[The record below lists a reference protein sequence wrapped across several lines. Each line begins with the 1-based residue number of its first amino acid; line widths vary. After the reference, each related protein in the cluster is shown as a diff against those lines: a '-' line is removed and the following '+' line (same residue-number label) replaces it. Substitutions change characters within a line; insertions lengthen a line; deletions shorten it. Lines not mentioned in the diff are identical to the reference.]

1 MILDK
6 INSPSDLKALNIEQ
20 MNLLADEM
28 RELIIKKVNITGGHM
43 APNLGIL
50 ETTIALHYVF
60 NSPNDKFVFDVSH
73 QCYPHKILT
82 GRKDGFINEYD
93 YLKYTGYTAPEE
105 SPHDMFKVGHTST
118 SISLAVGL
126 AKARDLKNENYNV
139 IALIGDGSL
148 SGGEALEGLNFA
160 SKLNSNFIII
170 VNDNQMS
177 IAQNYG
183 GLYDN
188 LELLRDTKGS
198 AENNLFKILGYDYC
212 YIENGNDIE
221 TLIGEFKKIKDVNH
235 PLVVHLVTEKGH
247 GLKQAVENKEKF
259 HWVMPN
265 VLDENQE
272 QDNSE
277 NYTSITVDYFLKKAK
292 QDSTFAVVNAATPG
306 AFGLV
311 EEVRKELGKQ
321 FIDVAIAE
329 EHAIG
334 MISGMAKNG
343 AKPVFCVMSSFIQ
356 RTYDQ
361 LSQDLCLNSNP
372 ATILVYWGGITD
384 SDATHLTTF
393 DISMMSN
400 IPNLVYLAPTTK
412 EEYLKM
418 LDWSVEQKDYPV
430 AIRVP
435 NVELVSVGVEDKT
448 DYSILNKYQVTHQG
462 NSVAIMGL
470 GNFYF
475 KAQEVAKLLK
485 EKLNIEAT
493 VVNPKFITGVDI
505 ELLEELKTNYKV
517 VVTLEDGELDG
528 GWGEKIAR
536 YYGNSDVKVLNYG
549 AHKEFSDRVSLK
561 KLYTKYRL
569 YNELILEDIEKVL
582 AK

>member
-6 INSPSDLKALNIEQ
+6 INNPDDLKELSLEQ
-20 MNLLADEM
+20 MNALSGEM
-28 RELIIKKVNITGGHM
+28 RELIIKKVNATGGHM
-43 APNLGIL
+43 APNLGII

-60 NSPNDKFVFDVSH
+60 NSPKDKFVFDVSH

-82 GRKDGFINEYD
+82 GRKDGFINPDD

-105 SPHDMFKVGHTST
+105 SGHDMFKVGHTST
-118 SISLAVGL
+118 SISLACGL
-126 AKARDLKNENYNV
+126 AKARDLKNENYNI

-188 LELLRDTKGS
+188 LALLRETKGQ
-198 AENNLFKILGYDYC
+198 AQNNFFKTLGYDYC
-212 YIENGNDIE
+212 YIENGNDISK
-221 TLIGEFKKIKDVNH
+221 LIEEFKKIKDINH

-247 GLKQAVENKEKF
+247 GLAQAVDNKEKF

-265 VLDENQE
+265 VLDETPAIVQNE
-272 QDNSE
+272 D
-277 NYTSITVDYFLKKAK
+277 YTTITVDYFLNKVKN
-292 QDSTFAVVNAATPG
+292 DESFVVMNAATPG
-306 AFGLV
+306 VFGLNSK
-311 EEVRKELGKQ
+311 VREALGKQ
-321 FIDVAIAE
+321 YIDVAIAE
-329 EHAIG
+329 EHAIA
-334 MISGMAKNG
+334 MASGLAKNG

-372 ATILVYWGGITD
+372 ATILVYWGAITEA
-384 SDATHLTTF
+384 DATHLTTF
-393 DISMMSN
+393 DIPLMCN

-412 EEYLKM
+412 EEYLAM
-418 LDWSVEQKDYPV
+418 LNWSVEQKEYPV

-435 NVELVSVGVEDKT
+435 AVGLKSNGIEDKT
-448 DYSILNKYQVTHQG
+448 DYSKLNKYQVTKKG
-462 NSVAIMGL
+462 DTVALLGL

-475 KAQEVAKLLK
+475 KALEIAKLLD
-485 EKLNIEAT
+485 NIGISAT
-493 VVNPKFITGVDI
+493 VINPKFITGVDF
-505 ELLEELKTNYKV
+505 ELMEELKKNHKV

-536 YYGNSDVKVLNYG
+536 YFGASEMKVLNYG
-549 AHKEFSDRVSLK
+549 ALKEFSDRVSLDE
-561 KLYTKYRL
+561 LYTKYRL
-569 YNELILEDIEKVL
+569 HNELIIEDIKKAL
-582 AK
+582 

>member
-6 INSPSDLKALNIEQ
+6 INSPQDLKSLSLGE
-20 MNLLADEM
+20 MNTLANEM
-28 RELIIKKVNITGGHM
+28 RELIIKKVNVTGGHM

-50 ETTIALHYVF
+50 EATIALHYVF
-60 NSPNDKFVFDVSH
+60 NSPVDKFVFDVSH

-82 GRKDGFINEYD
+82 GRKEGFLKEED

-105 SPHDMFKVGHTST
+105 SEHDLFKIGHTST
-118 SISLAVGL
+118 SISLACGL
-126 AKARDLKNENYNV
+126 AKARDLRNENYNV

-188 LELLRDTKGS
+188 LAILRETKGQ
-198 AENNLFKILGYDYC
+198 AENNFFKTLGYDYC

-221 TLIGEFKKIKDVNH
+221 KLIEEFKKIKDIKD

-247 GLKQAVENKEKF
+247 GLAQAVDNKEKF

-265 VLDENQE
+265 VLDETPAIAQNE
-272 QDNSE
+272 D
-277 NYTSITVDYFLKKAK
+277 YTTITVDYFLNKAK
-292 QDSTFAVVNAATPG
+292 NDSSFVVMNAATPG
-306 AFGLV
+306 VFGLNSK
-311 EEVRKELGKQ
+311 VRETLGNQ
-321 FIDVAIAE
+321 YIDVAIAE
-329 EHAIG
+329 EHAIA
-334 MISGMAKNG
+334 MASGLAKNG

-372 ATILVYWGGITD
+372 ATILVYWGAITEA
-384 SDATHLTTF
+384 DATHLTTF
-393 DISMMSN
+393 DISLMCN

-412 EEYLKM
+412 EEYLAM
-418 LDWSVEQKDYPV
+418 LDWSVEQKEYPV

-435 NVELVSVGVEDKT
+435 AVELKSSGVEDKT
-448 DYSILNKYQVTHQG
+448 DYSKINKYQVTKKG
-462 NSVAIMGL
+462 DTVALLGL

-475 KAQEVAKLLK
+475 KALEIANLLD
-485 EKLNIEAT
+485 NVGISAT
-493 VVNPKFITGVDI
+493 VINPKFITGVDK
-505 ELLEELKTNYKV
+505 ELMEELKKNHKV

-536 YYGNSDVKVLNYG
+536 YFGASEMKVLNYG
-549 AHKEFSDRVSLK
+549 SLKEFSDRVPLDE
-561 KLYTKYRL
+561 LYTKYRL
-569 YNELILEDIEKVL
+569 HNELIIEDIKKAL
-582 AK
+582 

>member
-6 INSPSDLKALNIEQ
+6 INSPQELKSLSLGE
-20 MNLLADEM
+20 MNTLASEM
-28 RELIIKKVNITGGHM
+28 RELIIKKVNVTGGHM

-50 ETTIALHYVF
+50 EATIALHYVF
-60 NSPNDKFVFDVSH
+60 NSPVDKFVFDVSH

-82 GRKDGFINEYD
+82 GRKEGFLKEED

-105 SPHDMFKVGHTST
+105 SEHDLFKIGHTST
-118 SISLAVGL
+118 SISLACGL
-126 AKARDLKNENYNV
+126 VKARDLRNENYNI

-188 LELLRDTKGS
+188 LAILRETKGQ
-198 AENNLFKILGYDYC
+198 AENNFFKTLGYDYC
-212 YIENGNDIE
+212 YIENGNDISK
-221 TLIGEFKKIKDVNH
+221 LIEEFKKIKDINH

-247 GLKQAVENKEKF
+247 GLKQAVDNKEKF

-265 VLDENQE
+265 VLDETPAIAQNE
-272 QDNSE
+272 D
-277 NYTSITVDYFLKKAK
+277 YTTITVDYFLNKAK
-292 QDSTFAVVNAATPG
+292 NDSSFVVMNAATPG
-306 AFGLV
+306 VFGLNSK
-311 EEVRKELGKQ
+311 VREALGNQ
-321 FIDVAIAE
+321 YIDVAIAE
-329 EHAIG
+329 EHAIA
-334 MISGMAKNG
+334 MASGLAKNG

-372 ATILVYWGGITD
+372 ATILVYWGAITEA
-384 SDATHLTTF
+384 DATHLTTF
-393 DISMMSN
+393 DIPLMCN

-412 EEYLKM
+412 EEYLAM
-418 LDWSVEQKDYPV
+418 LDWSVEQKEYPV

-435 NVELVSVGVEDKT
+435 AVELKSSGVEDKT
-448 DYSILNKYQVTHQG
+448 DYSILNKYQVTKKG
-462 NSVAIMGL
+462 DTIALLGL

-475 KAQEVAKLLK
+475 KALEIANLLD
-485 EKLNIEAT
+485 NVGISAT
-493 VVNPKFITGVDI
+493 IINPKFITGVDI
-505 ELLEELKTNYKV
+505 ELMEELKKNHKV

-536 YYGNSDVKVLNYG
+536 YFGASEMKVLNYG
-549 AHKEFSDRVSLK
+549 SLKEFSDRVPLDE
-561 KLYTKYRL
+561 LYTKYRL
-569 YNELILEDIEKVL
+569 HNELIIEDIKKAL
-582 AK
+582 

>member
-6 INSPSDLKALNIEQ
+6 INSPSDLKELSIDE
-20 MNLLADEM
+20 MNSLADEM

-60 NSPNDKFVFDVSH
+60 NSPEDKFVFDVSH
-73 QCYPHKILT
+73 QCYPHKMLT
-82 GRKDGFINEYD
+82 GRKDGFINEAD

-118 SISLAVGL
+118 SISLATGL
-126 AKARDLKNENYNV
+126 AKARDLKEENYNV

-188 LELLRDTKGS
+188 LALLRQTKGQT
-198 AENNLFKILGYDYC
+198 ENNFFKTLGYDYC
-212 YIENGNDIE
+212 YIEDGNNIE
-221 TLIGEFKKIKDVNH
+221 KLIEEFKKIKDINH
-235 PLVVHLVTEKGH
+235 PLIVHLITEKGH
-247 GLKQAVENKEKF
+247 GLKQATDNKEKF
-259 HWVMPN
+259 HWIIPHT
-265 VLDENQE
+265 LDEVAPVAT
-272 QDNSE
+272 SE
-277 NYTSITVDYFLKKAK
+277 DYTSITVDYFLKKAK
-292 QDSTFAVVNAATPG
+292 EDSSFVVMNAATPG
-306 AFGLV
+306 VFGLNSTIR
-311 EEVRKELGKQ
+311 ETLGKQ
-321 FIDVAIAE
+321 YVDVAIAE
-329 EHAIG
+329 EHAIA
-334 MISGMAKNG
+334 MASGLARNG

-372 ATILVYWGGITD
+372 ATILVYWGGITE

-393 DISMMSN
+393 DIPLVSN
-400 IPNLVYLAPTTK
+400 IPNMVYLAPTNK

-418 LDWSVEQKDYPV
+418 LDWSIEQKDYPV

-435 NVELVSVGVEDKT
+435 SVGLVSSGIKDKT
-448 DYSILNKYQVTHQG
+448 DYSILNKYQVTKSG
-462 NSVAIMGL
+462 NTVAILGV
-470 GNFYF
+470 GNFYS
-475 KAQEVAKLLK
+475 KAVEVASLLK
-485 EKLNIEAT
+485 EKHSIQAT
-493 VVNPKFITGVDI
+493 IINPKFITGVD
-505 ELLEELKTNYKV
+505 EKLMDELKQNHKI

-528 GWGEKIAR
+528 GFGEKIAR
-536 YYGNSDVKVLNYG
+536 YFGSSDMKVLNYG
-549 AHKEFSDRVSLK
+549 SHKEFSDRVSIDE
-561 KLYTKYRL
+561 LYTKYRL
-569 YNELILEDIEKVL
+569 KNELILEDIEKL
-582 AK
+582 L

>member
-6 INSPSDLKALNIEQ
+6 INSPNDLKTLNINE
-20 MNLLADEM
+20 MNNLADEM
-28 RELIIKKVNITGGHM
+28 RELIIKKVNTTGGHI

-50 ETTIALHYVF
+50 ETTIALHFVF
-60 NSPNDKFVFDVSH
+60 DSPKDKFVFDVSH

-82 GRKDGFINEYD
+82 GRKDGFINEND

-105 SPHDMFKVGHTST
+105 SEHDMFKVGHTST
-118 SISLAVGL
+118 SISLACGL

-160 SKLNSNFIII
+160 AKLNSNFIII

-188 LELLRDTKGS
+188 LKLLRETKGE
-198 AENNLFKILGYDYC
+198 AQNNLFKILGYDYC
-212 YIENGNDIE
+212 YIEDGNNIE
-221 TLIGEFKKIKDVNH
+221 KLIEKLNKIKDINH
-235 PLVVHLVTEKGH
+235 PIVVHLVTEKGH
-247 GLKQAVENKEKF
+247 GLKEAVDNKEKF
-259 HWVMPN
+259 HWIMPN
-265 VLDENQE
+265 ELDKKPTLNMPEC
-272 QDNSE
+272 
-277 NYTSITVDYFLKKAK
+277 YTSITVDYLLEKTKK
-292 QDSTFAVVNAATPG
+292 DSNVAIINAATPG
-306 AFGLV
+306 AFGFT
-311 EEVRKELGKQ
+311 KEIRNILDKQ

-372 ATILVYWGGITD
+372 ATILVYWGGITE

-393 DISMMSN
+393 DIPIMIN
-400 IPNLVYLAPTTK
+400 IPNLIYLAPTNK

-418 LDWSVEQKDYPV
+418 LDWSIEQKQHPV

-435 NVELVSVGVEDKT
+435 NTELISTGIVDKT
-448 DYSILNKYQVTHQG
+448 DYSILNKYQVTQKG
-462 NSVAIMGL
+462 DTVALLGL
-470 GNFYF
+470 GNFYS
-475 KAQEVAKLLK
+475 KALEVAKLLK
-485 EKLNIEAT
+485 EEMKINAT
-493 VVNPKFITGVDI
+493 VINPKYITGIDTQLM
-505 ELLEELKTNYKV
+505 EKLKENHKV

-528 GWGEKIAR
+528 GFGEKIAR
-536 YYGNSDVKVLNYG
+536 YFGNSNIKVLNYG
-549 AHKEFSDRVSLK
+549 SHKEFSDRISLDE
-561 KLYTKYRL
+561 LYTKYRL
-569 YNELILEDIEKVL
+569 HNELIFEDIKKL
-582 AK
+582 IF

>member
-6 INSPSDLKALNIEQ
+6 INSPTDLK
-20 MNLLADEM
+20 NLSVDEM
-28 RELIIKKVNITGGHM
+28 KTLSNEMRKIIIKKVNTTGGHM
-43 APNLGIL
+43 APNLGII

-60 NSPNDKFVFDVSH
+60 NSPIDKFVFDVSH

-82 GRKDGFINEYD
+82 GRKDGFLNESD
-93 YLKYTGYTAPEE
+93 YQKYTGYTAPEE
-105 SPHDMFKVGHTST
+105 SAHDMFKIGHTST
-118 SISLAVGL
+118 SISLACGL
-126 AKARDLKNENYNV
+126 AKARDLKCENYNV

-188 LELLRDTKGS
+188 LAHLRETKGE
-198 AENNLFKILGYDYC
+198 AKNNFFKTLGYDYC
-212 YIENGNDIE
+212 YIENGNNIE
-221 TLIGEFKKIKDVNH
+221 TLIEEFKKIKNINH
-235 PLVVHLVTEKGH
+235 PLIVHLVTEKGH
-247 GLKQAVENKEKF
+247 GLTQAVDNKEKF
-259 HWVMPN
+259 HWIMPGE
-265 VLDENQE
+265 LDEKPAFSMPE
-272 QDNSE
+272 S
-277 NYTSITVDYFLKKAK
+277 YTSITVDYFLNKAK
-292 QDSTFAVVNAATPG
+292 NDSSFAVVNAATPG
-306 AFGLV
+306 VFGLTKD
-311 EEVRKELGKQ
+311 VREKLGKQ
-321 FIDVAIAE
+321 YIDVAIAE

-372 ATILVYWGGITD
+372 ATILIYWGGITD

-400 IPNLVYLAPTTK
+400 IPNLIYLAPTTK
-412 EEYLKM
+412 EEYLAM
-418 LDWSVEQKDYPV
+418 LDWSVEQTQYPV

-435 NVELVSVGVEDKT
+435 NIELISTGIEDKT
-448 DYSILNKYQVTHQG
+448 DYSILNKYQITKKG
-462 NSVAIMGL
+462 NTVALLGL

-475 KAQEVAKLLK
+475 KAVEVAKLLEK
-485 EKLNIEAT
+485 EEINAT
-493 VVNPKFITGVDI
+493 IINPKFITGIDC
-505 ELLEELKTNYKV
+505 ELMEELKKDHKV
-517 VVTLEDGELDG
+517 IVTLEDGELNG
-528 GWGEKIAR
+528 GFGEKIAR
-536 YYGNSDVKVLNYG
+536 YFGPSEMKVLNYG
-549 AHKEFSDRVSLK
+549 SHKEFSDRIPLDE
-561 KLYTKYRL
+561 LYTKYRL
-569 YNELILEDIEKVL
+569 YNELILEDIKKAL
-582 AK
+582 

>member
-6 INSPSDLKALNIEQ
+6 INSPKDLK
-20 MNLLADEM
+20 NLSIDEM
-28 RELIIKKVNITGGHM
+28 NILASEMRDLIIKKVNITGGHM

-60 NSPNDKFVFDVSH
+60 NSPKDKFVFDVSH

-82 GRKDGFINEYD
+82 GRKDGFIDEKD

-105 SPHDMFKVGHTST
+105 SEHDMFKVGHTST
-118 SISLAVGL
+118 SISLACGL

-188 LELLRDTKGS
+188 LKLLRETKGK
-198 AENNLFKILGYDYC
+198 AENNFFKTLGYDYC
-212 YIENGNDIE
+212 FIEEGNNIE
-221 TLIGEFKKIKDVNH
+221 YLIDKFQKIKDVNH
-235 PLVVHLVTEKGH
+235 PLVVHLCTEKGH
-247 GLKQAVENKEKF
+247 GLKQAIDNKEKF
-259 HWVMPN
+259 HWIMPHE
-265 VLDENQE
+265 LDEKPIQVM
-272 QDNSE
+272 SE
-277 NYTSITVDYFLKKAK
+277 CYTSITVDYFLNKAK
-292 QDSTFAVVNAATPG
+292 VDKNFVVLNAATPG
-306 AFGLV
+306 VFGLTAD
-311 EEVRKELGKQ
+311 VRNALGKQ
-321 FIDVAIAE
+321 YVDVAIAE
-329 EHAIG
+329 EHAIA
-334 MISGMAKNG
+334 MSSGLARNG

-372 ATILVYWGGITD
+372 ATILVYWGGITE

-393 DISMMSN
+393 DIPLMSN
-400 IPNLVYLAPTTK
+400 IPNLVYLAPTNK

-418 LDWSVEQKDYPV
+418 LDWSIERKDYPV

-435 NVELVSVGVEDKT
+435 NVDLKT
-448 DYSILNKYQVTHQG
+448 TGIKDETNYSILNKYQVTQNG
-462 NSVAIMGL
+462 DTIAILGL
-470 GNFYF
+470 GNFYY
-475 KAQEVAKLLK
+475 KALEVAQYFK
-485 EKLNIEAT
+485 EKLNIDAT
-493 VVNPKFITGVDI
+493 IVNPKFITGVDI
-505 ELLEELKTNYKV
+505 ELMEKLKENHKIV
-517 VVTLEDGELDG
+517 ITLEDGELDG
-528 GWGEKIAR
+528 GFGEKIAR
-536 YYGNSDVKVLNYG
+536 YFGNSDMKVLNYG

-561 KLYTKYRL
+561 DLYEKYRL
-569 YNELILEDIEKVL
+569 TKELILEDIQKIL
-582 AK
+582 

>member
-6 INSPSDLKALNIEQ
+6 INSPQDLKSLSLGE
-20 MNLLADEM
+20 MNTLASEM
-28 RELIIKKVNITGGHM
+28 RELIIKKVNVTGGHM

-50 ETTIALHYVF
+50 EATIALHYVF
-60 NSPNDKFVFDVSH
+60 NSPVDKFVFDVSH

-82 GRKDGFINEYD
+82 GRKEGFLKEED

-105 SPHDMFKVGHTST
+105 SEHDLFKIGHTST
-118 SISLAVGL
+118 SISLASGL
-126 AKARDLKNENYNV
+126 AKARDLRNENYNV

-188 LELLRDTKGS
+188 LAILRETKGQ
-198 AENNLFKILGYDYC
+198 AENNFFKTLGYDYC
-212 YIENGNDIE
+212 YIENGNDISK
-221 TLIGEFKKIKDVNH
+221 LIEEFKKIKDINH

-247 GLKQAVENKEKF
+247 GLAQAVDNKEKF

-265 VLDENQE
+265 VLDETPAIAQNE
-272 QDNSE
+272 D
-277 NYTSITVDYFLKKAK
+277 YTTITVDYFLNKAK
-292 QDSTFAVVNAATPG
+292 NDSSFVVMNAATPG
-306 AFGLV
+306 VFGLNSKV
-311 EEVRKELGKQ
+311 REVLGNQ
-321 FIDVAIAE
+321 YIDVAIAE
-329 EHAIG
+329 EHAIA
-334 MISGMAKNG
+334 MASGLAKNG

-372 ATILVYWGGITD
+372 ATILVYWGAITEA
-384 SDATHLTTF
+384 DATHLTTF
-393 DISMMSN
+393 DIPLMCN

-412 EEYLKM
+412 EEYLAM
-418 LDWSVEQKDYPV
+418 LDWSVEQKEYPV
-430 AIRVP
+430 TIRVP
-435 NVELVSVGVEDKT
+435 AVELKSSGVEDKT
-448 DYSILNKYQVTHQG
+448 DYSILNKYQVTKKG
-462 NSVAIMGL
+462 DTVALLGL

-475 KAQEVAKLLK
+475 KALEIANLLD
-485 EKLNIEAT
+485 NVGISAT
-493 VVNPKFITGVDI
+493 IINPKFITGVDI
-505 ELLEELKTNYKV
+505 ELMEELKKNHKV

-536 YYGNSDVKVLNYG
+536 YFGASEMKVLNYG
-549 AHKEFSDRVSLK
+549 SLKEFSDRVPLDE
-561 KLYTKYRL
+561 LYTKYRL
-569 YNELILEDIEKVL
+569 HNELIIEDIKKAL
-582 AK
+582 

>member
-6 INSPSDLKALNIEQ
+6 INSPADLKDLGINELNI
-20 MNLLADEM
+20 LADEM
-28 RELIIKKVNITGGHM
+28 RELIIKKVNVTGGHM

-50 ETTIALHYVF
+50 EATIALHYVF

-82 GRKDGFINEYD
+82 GRKDGFIDEKD

-105 SPHDMFKVGHTST
+105 SAHDMFKVGHTST
-118 SISLAVGL
+118 SISLATGL
-126 AKARDLKNENYNV
+126 AKARDLRNESYNV

-160 SKLNSNFIII
+160 SKLDSNFIII

-188 LELLRDTKGS
+188 LEVLRKTKGT
-198 AENNLFKILGYDYC
+198 AQNNFFKTLGYDYC
-212 YIENGNDIE
+212 YIENGNNIE
-221 TLIGEFKKIKDVNH
+221 VLIEEFKKVKDVNH
-235 PLVVHLVTEKGH
+235 PLIVHLVTEKGH
-247 GLKQAVENKEKF
+247 GLKQATDNKEKF

-265 VLDENQE
+265 VLDENIE
-272 QDNSE
+272 ADCSE

-292 QDSTFAVVNAATPG
+292 QDLTFAVVNAATPG

-311 EEVRKELGKQ
+311 EDVRKELSKQ

-372 ATILVYWGGITD
+372 ATILIYWGGITE

-393 DISMMSN
+393 DIPMMSN

-418 LDWSVEQKDYPV
+418 LDWSVEQDKYPV

-435 NVELVSVGVEDKT
+435 NIELVSTGVEDKT
-448 DYSILNKYQVTHQG
+448 DYSIINKYQVTKEG
-462 NSVAIMGL
+462 KNVALMGL
-470 GNFYF
+470 GNFYY
-475 KAQEVAKLLK
+475 KALDVAKLLK
-485 EKLNIEAT
+485 EELNIEAT
-493 VVNPKFITGVDI
+493 VINPKFITGVDV
-505 ELLEELKTNYKV
+505 ELMEELKKDHKV

-536 YYGNSDVKVLNYG
+536 YYGASDMKVLNYG
-549 AHKEFSDRVSLK
+549 SHKEFSDRVSIDE
-561 KLYTKYRL
+561 LYTKYRL
-569 YNELILEDIEKVL
+569 KNELILEDIKKAL
-582 AK
+582 

>member
-6 INSPSDLKALNIEQ
+6 INSPQDLKSLSLGE
-20 MNLLADEM
+20 MNTLANEM
-28 RELIIKKVNITGGHM
+28 RELIIKKVNVTGGHM

-50 ETTIALHYVF
+50 EATIALHYVF
-60 NSPNDKFVFDVSH
+60 NSPVDKFVFDVSH

-82 GRKDGFINEYD
+82 GRKEGFLKEED

-105 SPHDMFKVGHTST
+105 SEHDLFKIGHTST
-118 SISLAVGL
+118 SISLACGL
-126 AKARDLKNENYNV
+126 AKARDLRNENYNV

-188 LELLRDTKGS
+188 LAILRETKGQ
-198 AENNLFKILGYDYC
+198 AENNFFKTLGYDYC

-221 TLIGEFKKIKDVNH
+221 KLIEEFKKIKDIKH

-247 GLKQAVENKEKF
+247 GLAQAVDNKEKF

-265 VLDENQE
+265 VLDETPAIAQNE
-272 QDNSE
+272 D
-277 NYTSITVDYFLKKAK
+277 YTTITVDYFLNKAK
-292 QDSTFAVVNAATPG
+292 NDSSFVVMNAATPG
-306 AFGLV
+306 VFGLNSK
-311 EEVRKELGKQ
+311 VRETLGNQ
-321 FIDVAIAE
+321 YIDVAIAE
-329 EHAIG
+329 EHAIA
-334 MISGMAKNG
+334 MASGLAKNG

-372 ATILVYWGGITD
+372 ATILVYWGAITEA
-384 SDATHLTTF
+384 DATHLTTF
-393 DISMMSN
+393 DISLMCN

-412 EEYLKM
+412 EEYLAM
-418 LDWSVEQKDYPV
+418 LDWSVEQKEYPV

-435 NVELVSVGVEDKT
+435 AVELKSSGVEDKT
-448 DYSILNKYQVTHQG
+448 DYSKINKYQVTKKG
-462 NSVAIMGL
+462 DTVALLGL

-475 KAQEVAKLLK
+475 KALEIANLLD
-485 EKLNIEAT
+485 NVGISAT
-493 VVNPKFITGVDI
+493 VINPKFITGVDK
-505 ELLEELKTNYKV
+505 ELMEELKKNHKV

-536 YYGNSDVKVLNYG
+536 YFGASEMKVLNYG
-549 AHKEFSDRVSLK
+549 SLKEFSDRVPLDE
-561 KLYTKYRL
+561 LYTKYRL
-569 YNELILEDIEKVL
+569 HNELIIEDIKKAL
-582 AK
+582 